1 MAVFEVTN
9 SLGFT
14 HQYPTDSSTWRA
26 EYKQLYNADIV
37 SERVLGVDEVPP
49 GQASS
54 VGPDPSLPKATFP
67 ESPVTPPPTPLTAE
81 PPRSVDQIIQ
91 DAAER
96 AIEQFKARAGE
107 FDTRNPF
114 AFDEVL
120 ARQAAEQQNEPFY
133 QQQLSDFL
141 QGIETQR
148 RRSTEDEQ
156 AVLSE
161 LRADTQSYRGRVKQ
175 EIDRALNASREGF
188 ADANLFFSGRRIREE
203 GMIERAGA
211 TNLSEFLRTQGVK
224 EQQTQLG
231 GARIKEELL
240 TKQTLG
246 QRDIGRARQFDVEQ
260 DIIEAKR
267 RAAVKREFERGQ
279 FLGPAPGEPI
289 QEFEGRQFESLYR
302 GL

>member
-114 AFDEVL
+114 LKCWANQ
-120 ARQAAEQQNEPFY
+120 RH
-133 QQQLSDFL
+133 
-141 QGIETQR
+141 GI
-148 RRSTEDEQ
+148 
-156 AVLSE
+156 
-161 LRADTQSYRGRVKQ
+161 
-175 EIDRALNASREGF
+175 
-188 ADANLFFSGRRIREE
+188 NLYPSIAISGRHDAQSCSRCC
-203 GMIERAGA
+203 
-211 TNLSEFLRTQGVK
+211 EFSCHG
-224 EQQTQLG
+224 
-231 GARIKEELL
+231 
-240 TKQTLG
+240 
-246 QRDIGRARQFDVEQ
+246 
-260 DIIEAKR
+260 
-267 RAAVKREFERGQ
+267 
-279 FLGPAPGEPI
+279 
-289 QEFEGRQFESLYR
+289 
-302 GL
+302 